1 MDQPRLGEL
10 LRQLEDLPP
19 AELRQLMV
27 EARRR
32 LGGEVALASSL
43 RLTVTGDR
51 PVRVEGHDGARRAIV
66 PGEHLDLPPLAV
78 VNGAGGGDRGLD
90 LSGRRVRS
98 VLWCRLDAPEGRSR
112 VHASLAGL
120 QAGSARFGA
129 PESFVLGPTAEGA
142 PPTWRPLDSGS
153 ALLDV
158 VPEGPVTL
166 LVVGRGIPARC
177 GPAAGAAAAEPG
189 ARRRR
194 GRGARMTASPAP
206 RGPSPLRVASSRT
219 RTAPL
224 PLRPASLALDLVP
237 HVVAD
242 ALYAGP
248 PLAPTSCPLFPGQ
261 ALEVPFADV
270 AVQVLARFGA
280 GAPDSVVLV
289 VDLGADRE
297 VARLELYGNALL
309 PPLLQGGR
317 PVHNFGLPR
326 TVRVGCAE
334 AERPVADRHRR
345 GEPGSFSSDPRDVR
359 EGAQEFHDLRA
370 LWGWTPL
377 HLSPALFGR
386 YLILALSDLPQVL
399 APDGAPVRGLDLQ
412 ALVIYPA
419 LEDVEH
425 TPHVEYA
432 PILSRQRAF
441 PQPSPYWSP
450 QGVAPAT
457 ATAQAV
463 LLDPANQALLLPS
476 ALCGQPA
483 VSPAV
488 GPVELYASDW
498 LSLDPA
504 AGDRAWLTLQA
515 TTDEVPV
522 LDGVRLTFRPPEDAK
537 LYRGPKLPG
546 LPDYRVRIDT
556 TSDVEAAF
564 SEDEDHPGW
573 RLAAPERL
581 VRASIVSSALVPFT
595 APRRAR
601 WVRLTARAVAPP
613 GGSPGG
619 AAPFLLHRLDL
630 LRCRDFV
637 LAPDLGEDHQV
648 DVVLLRL
655 RGEALLDDYA
665 RLDGEHGASIAVEL
679 SERGGPPEE
688 LRAFRTVLELFEN
701 THHRVFANQRRPDKP
716 VQRLWE
722 RTRGRSRQRS
732 RSRATSAQDQTSTV
746 LPAYGNRTVTRAGTF
761 TEFTDRPRDNLGEGP
776 LAGLPDRTAA
786 GLRTTRTYALDLE
799 DLELPS
805 FDPLGMDPGALLDQV
820 AQFASQLSAQ
830 GVPVSLGVGG
840 NVGGNVGISAVGQVG
855 GSAGLSVNVG
865 GQVGGGVTDS
875 TVTGSQGSVAFTE
888 ARTVESSART
898 TSAATTSGLVT
909 SRGRTLDV
917 RSTLRRDLSTEVRR
931 RGLEVRHGGRYE
943 DVVLVSVPV
952 GRLLRGLDLPR
963 PSYAGGPGSAA
974 GASAP
979 PDELRVRV
987 HHLPPGVRLDV
998 EFRGRV
1004 LPRPREG

>member
-1 MDQPRLGEL
+1 MRSGTRSQRE
-10 LRQLEDLPP
+10 
-19 AELRQLMV
+19 
-27 EARRR
+27 
-32 LGGEVALASSL
+32 
-43 RLTVTGDR
+43 R
-51 PVRVEGHDGARRAIV
+51 P
-66 PGEHLDLPPLAV
+66 
-78 VNGAGGGDRGLD
+78 
-90 LSGRRVRS
+90 
-98 VLWCRLDAPEGRSR
+98 
-112 VHASLAGL
+112 
-120 QAGSARFGA
+120 
-129 PESFVLGPTAEGA
+129 
-142 PPTWRPLDSGS
+142 
-153 ALLDV
+153 
-158 VPEGPVTL
+158 
-166 LVVGRGIPARC
+166 
-177 GPAAGAAAAEPG
+177 AAAEGPLHPP
-189 ARRRR
+189 
-194 GRGARMTASPAP
+194 RGAEPHPHRPI
-206 RGPSPLRVASSRT
+206 
-219 RTAPL
+219 

-237 HVVAD
+237 HAAAD

-248 PLAPTSCPLFPGQ
+248 PLAPAGCPLLPGQ
-261 ALEVPFADV
+261 LVVAPFPDV
-270 AVQVLARFGA
+270 AVQVLARFGG
-280 GAPDSVVLV
+280 GAPPKVVLV
-289 VDLGADRE
+289 VDLGANRE
-297 VARLELYGNALL
+297 VARLELYGNVLL
-309 PPLLQGGR
+309 PPSLQGGR

-326 TVRVGCAE
+326 TVRVAMAE
-334 AERPVADRHRR
+334 DERALTDRHRR
-345 GEPGSFSSDPRDVR
+345 SEPGAFTSDARDVL
-359 EGAQEFHDLRA
+359 ESAQEFHDLRA

-377 HLSPALFGR
+377 HLRPLFGR
-386 YLILALSDLPQVL
+386 YLVVAMSDLPQVL
-399 APDGAPVRGLDLQ
+399 APDGAAAPGLDVQ
-412 ALVIYPA
+412 ALVVYPA

-432 PILSRQRAF
+432 PATSRQRAF
-441 PQPSPYWSP
+441 PQPSGYWTP
-450 QGVAPAT
+450 LGVAPT
-457 ATAQAV
+457 TPTAQAV
-463 LLDPANQALLLPS
+463 GLDAQNQALLLPS

-488 GPVELYASDW
+488 GPVQLYASDW

-522 LDGVRLTFRPPEDAK
+522 LDGVRLTFRPPEEEK
-537 LYRGPKLPG
+537 VYQGPKLPA
-546 LPDYRVRIDT
+546 LPDYRIRLDT

-564 SEDEDHPGW
+564 SEDETHPGW

-581 VRASIVSSALVPFT
+581 VRASLASSAVVPFS
-595 APRRAR
+595 APHRAR
-601 WVRLTARAVAPP
+601 WVRVTARPVAVP
-613 GGSPGG
+613 GVDMGG
-619 AAPFLLHRLDL
+619 AVPFLLHRLDL

-637 LAPDLGEDHQV
+637 LAPDPGEDHQV
-648 DVVLLRL
+648 DAVLLRL

-679 SERGGPPEE
+679 RERGGAPEE

-722 RTRGRSRQRS
+722 RTRSRSRHRARS
-732 RSRATSAQDQTSTV
+732 RSASAVDQTSTV
-746 LPAYGNRTVTRAGTF
+746 LPEYGNRAVTRAGTF
-761 TEFTDRPRDNLGEGP
+761 TEFTDRPRDNLGEGAM
-776 LAGLPDRTAA
+776 AGLPDRQAE
-786 GLRTTRTYALDLE
+786 GLRTTRTFALDLD

-805 FDPLGMDPGALLDQV
+805 FDLLALDPGALLGQV
-820 AQFASQLSAQ
+820 AQFAAQLSAQ

-840 NVGGNVGISAVGQVG
+840 NVGGNAGLSAVGQVG

-875 TVTGSQGSVAFTE
+875 TVTGTQGSVAFTE

-898 TSAATTSGLVT
+898 TGQASTSGTVR
-909 SRGRTLDV
+909 SRGSTLDV
-917 RSTLRRDLSTEVRR
+917 RSTLRRDLSVEVRR

-963 PSYAGGPGSAA
+963 PTLHAPGAA
-974 GASAP
+974 GLTTGAPAP